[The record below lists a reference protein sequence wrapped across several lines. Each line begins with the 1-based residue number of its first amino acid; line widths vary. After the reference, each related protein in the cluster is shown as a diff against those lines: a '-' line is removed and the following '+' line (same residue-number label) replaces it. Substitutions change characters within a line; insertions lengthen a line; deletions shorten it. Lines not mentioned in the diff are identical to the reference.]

1 MRVENCT
8 AQELFDVL
16 NDVDETLS
24 VEAKAPSVDTSRSI
38 METVCS
44 FSNEPGLGGGVI
56 LLGVKERD
64 EVNGVRYEAEDIADT
79 DKALRKLRECGLI
92 TQRGKGAATYYVAG
106 ENFPLA
112 SKTLQ
117 DAMPDCGETLQGC
130 NEILIGDGETLIGD
144 PVLDNEI
151 KALKKRVG
159 RKYLEDMIVRMCRAR
174 PFRAEDLSRLLRR
187 NETYLH
193 EILTTLIKSKRLGY
207 TIPEM
212 PTHPNQMYRAS
223 D

>member
-1 MRVENCT
+1 MRVENYT
-8 AQELFDVL
+8 AQELFDAL

-64 EVNGVRYEAEDIADT
+64 DNGVRYEAEDIADT
-79 DKALRKLRECGLI
+79 DKALRKLGECGLI
-92 TQRGKGAATYYVAG
+92 TQRGNGAVTYYVAG

-112 SKTLQ
+112 SETLQ
-117 DAMPDCGETLQGC
+117 DAMPDYGETLQGS
-130 NEILIGDGETLIGD
+130 NKTLIGGGETLIGD
-144 PVLDNEI
+144 PALDNEI

-174 PFRAEDLSRLLRR
+174 PFRAEDLSRLLKR
-187 NETYLH
+187 NHTYLR
-193 EILTTLIKSKRLGY
+193 EILTTLIKSRRLGY
-207 TIPEM
+207 TLPEM
-212 PTHPNQMYRAS
+212 PTHPNQMYRAN